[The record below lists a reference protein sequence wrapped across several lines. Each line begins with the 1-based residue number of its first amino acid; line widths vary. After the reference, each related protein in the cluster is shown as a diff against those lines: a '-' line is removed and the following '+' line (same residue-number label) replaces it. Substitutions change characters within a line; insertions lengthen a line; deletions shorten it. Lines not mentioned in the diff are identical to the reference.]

1 MRHTRKCGKSVE
13 PDFSPGFF
21 LENSHGTW
29 EKNVPEFHGSMVAGR
44 QAAPGPSGQ
53 EYAMAFR
60 TLSACVRDLEEN
72 GRLARVPDLEIDPVL
87 ELAAVQRRAYRKG
100 SPALLFPRVKGSPF
114 PVLANLFGS
123 KERTRHIF
131 RHSLRRVEALLRLKA
146 DPHDLFRRPWR
157 YAATPLTLL
166 SMLPKKVKNG
176 PILAGRTSLSRLPQL
191 VSWPKDGGGYITL
204 PQVYTERPDRPGFFQ
219 SNLGMY
225 RVQMSGNDFI
235 PDKEAGLHY
244 QIHRGIGPH
253 HMAALAA
260 GRDLKVN
267 IFVGGPPALTLSA
280 IMPLPE
286 GVPEICFAGALA
298 GHRIPMVM
306 PGKDGAFGL
315 PMPAEADFCICGYLP
330 GKDGTAPTKTEG
342 PFGDHLGYYSLA
354 HDFPLLK
361 VEAVYHRP
369 DAIWPF
375 TSVGRPPQE
384 DTVFGD
390 FIHELTAELVPT
402 VFSGVHQVHAVDA
415 AGVHPLLLAVGSER
429 YVPFAGERMPQ
440 ELLTC
445 GLALFGSTQTSLAKY
460 LLIAAREDQGCP
472 GAHQVPEFFDHM
484 LRRTDFS
491 RDLHFITRTTMDTL
505 DYSGISLNQGSK
517 LLWAAAGSP
526 RRRLITEVP
535 AALTLPEGFSSAR
548 LFAPGI
554 LVCRGPKHTLARDTQ
569 DPAMRALAAHLAQA
583 LRPAGRSS
591 QADSN
596 ALPEEAA
603 LLVVADD
610 PDFTAR
616 DWDNFLWV
624 VFTRSDP
631 ATDLYGANEG
641 VHCKHWGCDAPLIV
655 DARMKSFHAPPLED
669 DPEVERR
676 IDAWA
681 ARGGPLHG
689 LV

>member
-1 MRHTRKCGKSVE
+1 M
-13 PDFSPGFF
+13 GFRS
-21 LENSHGTW
+21 L
-29 EKNVPEFHGSMVAGR
+29 
-44 QAAPGPSGQ
+44 AAC
-53 EYAMAFR
+53 A
-60 TLSACVRDLEEN
+60 RDLEES
-72 GRLARVPDLEIDPVL
+72 GRLMRIPDLEIDPVL
-87 ELAAVQRRAYRKG
+87 ELASVQRRAYRKG

-114 PVLANLFGS
+114 PVLANLFGT
-123 KERTRHIF
+123 KERIRHIF
-131 RHSLRRVEALLRLKA
+131 RDSLRRVEALLRLKA

-157 YAATPLTLL
+157 YASAPLTLL
-166 SMLPKKVKNG
+166 SMLPKKVKSG
-176 PILAGRTSLSRLPQL
+176 PALMGRTTLSALPQL

-204 PQVYTERPDRPGFFQ
+204 PQVYTEHPERPGFFQ
-219 SNLGMY
+219 SNIGMY

-235 PDKEAGLHY
+235 KDEEAGLHY

-260 GRDLKVN
+260 GQDLKVN
-267 IFVGGPPALTLSA
+267 IFVGGPPALTVA
-280 IMPLPE
+280 AVMPLPE
-286 GVPEICFAGALA
+286 SVPELCFAGALG
-298 GHRIPMVM
+298 GHRIPMIM
-306 PGKDGAFGL
+306 PAKDGPPAL
-315 PMPAEADFCICGYLP
+315 PVPAEADFCICGYLP
-330 GKDGTAPTKTEG
+330 GKDRIAPVKAEG

-361 VEAVYHRP
+361 VEAVHHRP

-384 DTVFGD
+384 DTVFGE
-390 FIHELTAELVPT
+390 FIHELTADLVPT
-402 VFSGVHQVHAVDA
+402 VFSGVREVHAVDA

-429 YVPFAGERMPQ
+429 YVPFTRERMPQ

-445 GLALFGSTQTSLAKY
+445 GLSLFGSTQTSLAKY

-484 LRRTDFS
+484 LRRTNFS

-517 LLWAAAGSP
+517 LLWAAAGLPLRGLVTS
-526 RRRLITEVP
+526 VP
-535 AALTLPEGFSSAR
+535 AALTLPAGFRSAR

-554 LVCRGPKHTLARDTQ
+554 LVCQGPQHQLPRDAQ
-569 DPAMRALAAHLAQA
+569 DPAMHSLAAHIAHV
-583 LRPAGRSS
+583 LRPEAQNASS
-591 QADSN
+591 ASGG
-596 ALPEEAA
+596 LPEEAA
-603 LLVVADD
+603 LLVVVDD
-610 PDFTAR
+610 PDFTSR

-624 VFTRSDP
+624 AFTRSDP
-631 ATDLYGANEG
+631 ATDLYGANEAT
-641 VHCKHWGCDAPLIV
+641 HCKHWGCSAPLIM
-655 DARMKSFHAPPLED
+655 DARMKSFHAPPLEE
-669 DPEVERR
+669 DPETERR